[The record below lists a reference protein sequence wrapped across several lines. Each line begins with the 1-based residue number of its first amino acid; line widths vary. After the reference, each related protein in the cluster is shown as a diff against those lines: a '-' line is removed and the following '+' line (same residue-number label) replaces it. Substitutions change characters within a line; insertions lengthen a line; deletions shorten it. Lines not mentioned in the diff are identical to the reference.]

1 MYFTSVLV
9 SSNYVLDTGEKIV
22 KSKNQQLITTPRIL
36 TIKFFVKFKNLGLA
50 LVYLK
55 KKNSWI
61 KCHNFSIFRSPKR
74 KPEDKALKEKRNQA
88 AGQQLKAS
96 SAVLKREKPISS
108 SDRRSVKSSSLGEST
123 KTTRTRPS
131 TAKSGTYF
139 FREIEN

>member
-1 MYFTSVLV
+1 MYFTNYNIKN
-9 SSNYVLDTGEKIV
+9 SNY
-22 KSKNQQLITTPRIL
+22 KNFREIQ
-36 TIKFFVKFKNLGLA
+36 KFGTSTSIF
-50 LVYLK
+50 K
-55 KKNSWI
+55 KKKISWI

-139 FREIEN
+139 MHGIFFVTHKLRNS

>member
-1 MYFTSVLV
+1 MA
-9 SSNYVLDTGEKIV
+9 
-22 KSKNQQLITTPRIL
+22 
-36 TIKFFVKFKNLGLA
+36 LA
-50 LVYLK
+50 LVHLK
-55 KKNSWI
+55 KKFSWI
-61 KCHNFSIFRSPKR
+61 KFHYFSIFRSPKR

-139 FREIEN
+139 MHGIFFREIENS

>member
-1 MYFTSVLV
+1 MA
-9 SSNYVLDTGEKIV
+9 
-22 KSKNQQLITTPRIL
+22 
-36 TIKFFVKFKNLGLA
+36 LA
-50 LVYLK
+50 LVHLK
-55 KKNSWI
+55 KKFSWI
-61 KCHNFSIFRSPKR
+61 KFHYFSIFRSPKR

-139 FREIEN
+139 MHGIFFVKLKIHKKKIREIETLKFFVKLIKN

>member
-9 SSNYVLDTGEKIV
+9 SSTYILDTGKKNREIQKSTTNYNTKNFNYKIFREI
-22 KSKNQQLITTPRIL
+22 Q
-36 TIKFFVKFKNLGLA
+36 KFGTSTSIF
-50 LVYLK
+50 YK

-61 KCHNFSIFRSPKR
+61 KVHNFSIFRSPKR

-108 SDRRSVKSSSLGEST
+108 SDRRSAKSSSGD

-131 TAKSGTYF
+131 TAKSGMRTCPDLSKLV
-139 FREIEN
+139 